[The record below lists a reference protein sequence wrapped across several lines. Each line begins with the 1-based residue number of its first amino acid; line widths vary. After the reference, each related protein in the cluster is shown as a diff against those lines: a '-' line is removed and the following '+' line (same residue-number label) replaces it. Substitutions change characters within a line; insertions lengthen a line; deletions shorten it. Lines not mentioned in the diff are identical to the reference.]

1 MSLQGQNE
9 GLKSAGAEN
18 ATHAINPTIDGK
30 YPSGDERFC
39 GYFTDNN
46 NGNMDEDNDPRNC
59 GKLNFAKAHFQLGG
73 SSGTG
78 LKRAAAG
85 NYAFVDTRNNNFS
98 NRAQKMSIF
107 VAPGADRSSGMSAA
121 QIAGLVF
128 GIGIPVACVAILA
141 LAALGAVLAVFLTG
155 STGAVLAFFKRDGGI
170 VDGEAPA
177 VVKGKQGGRP
187 DWNAEV
193 IPEEVKGKASAPPK
207 PTRGGGHEKLTMQ
220 SQSRSSG
227 I

>member
-1 MSLQGQNE
+1 MSLQGQDE

-18 ATHAINPTIDGK
+18 ATHDINPTIDGK

-85 NYAFVDTRNNNFS
+85 TYAFVDTRNNNFS
-98 NRAQKMSIF
+98 NRAQKMSIV
-107 VAPGADRSSGMSAA
+107 VAPGADRASGLSSA

-128 GIGIPVACVAILA
+128 GIGIPVACVVILA

-155 STGAVLAFFKRDGGI
+155 STGAVLAFFKRGSA
-170 VDGEAPA
+170 VDGEQPA
-177 VVKGKQGGRP
+177 VVKGKDGGRP
-187 DWNAEV
+187 NWNAEI
-193 IPEEVKGKASAPPK
+193 IPEEVQEKASAPQK
-207 PTRGGGHEKLTMQ
+207 PTRAGGHEVPAMQ
-220 SQSRSSG
+220 SRYRASG